1 MDYKLEIKQIVD
13 FPRCRIYRD
22 FIQTLIIDKSI
33 RTNGSSFL
41 FFYLIL
47 CSYANYRTSY
57 RRIEGITYTV
67 GPGEWICPLKDLQSW
82 FRVKFQHQIITI
94 LNVFEEQNY
103 ISYTVMGKEKI
114 VKFKILDWPADNTV
128 LEYNFPCKKDVG
140 FFFFPIEKVHQLINL
155 GKCSEMDILLD
166 LWIHAIYN
174 DPSVLG
180 SDSGPVVYYRNT
192 TGNPLTN
199 YQTLSDRWGLSKA
212 SISRLLKKLSD
223 KEMITLIS
231 FRGKYGSI
239 IYLNSYLSVMFNIS
253 DVMIDKAEVAMKMQL
268 PIHIPEAPLEE
279 TDSSCVSK
287 LVTDEQIIVSQI
299 NACVSEPDIRF
310 MVRKVVEL
318 LKTQGI
324 PCCECQKTKYI
335 LSPLSACKDILNQY
349 TLNIICPYGS
359 ASYRFELHVHPGE
372 ASAPPDPLT
381 LTAPVLKGGE

>member
-140 FFFFPIEKVHQLINL
+140 FFFFPIEKVHQLIWENVQKWTYCL
-155 GKCSEMDILLD
+155 ICGYMPFIMIRLSLVLIPGRSSTIATLLE
-166 LWIHAIYN
+166 IHLQITRL
-174 DPSVLG
+174 SVIVG
-180 SDSGPVVYYRNT
+180 GF
-192 TGNPLTN
+192 
-199 YQTLSDRWGLSKA
+199 Q
-212 SISRLLKKLSD
+212 RLL
-223 KEMITLIS
+223 
-231 FRGKYGSI
+231 F
-239 IYLNSYLSVMFNIS
+239 
-253 DVMIDKAEVAMKMQL
+253 
-268 PIHIPEAPLEE
+268 
-279 TDSSCVSK
+279 
-287 LVTDEQIIVSQI
+287 
-299 NACVSEPDIRF
+299 PD
-310 MVRKVVEL
+310 
-318 LKTQGI
+318 
-324 PCCECQKTKYI
+324 C
-335 LSPLSACKDILNQY
+335 
-349 TLNIICPYGS
+349 
-359 ASYRFELHVHPGE
+359 
-372 ASAPPDPLT
+372 
-381 LTAPVLKGGE
+381 